1 MKLLTKEEFVSR
13 AKKKHCDNYDYSLVE
28 YKHSQTKV
36 KIICKTHGVFEQI
49 PDTHLQGNGCYKCGL
64 IQNSNL
70 RKSNKETFISKS
82 IAIHKEKYEY
92 FLFEYINSKT
102 KGKIICKEHGVF
114 EQTPNSHLRGHGC
127 IKCGN
132 QFAPKP
138 SKLNKE
144 IFITKSTAIHGD
156 TYDYSLLDY
165 VNTNTKIKI
174 ICKDHG
180 VFEQSPNSHLQGI
193 GCYKCGLIKISNF
206 RKSNKEEFISKA
218 KLVHGN
224 TYDYSLFEYIGV
236 HTKGEIVCKK
246 HGVFEQQPNN
256 HLSGNGCQKCTHRIS
271 KPEIAWLDSLNI
283 LIRNYSIK
291 TINRRKINVDGYD
304 PLTNT
309 VYQFH
314 GDYWHGNP
322 NVFNLDD
329 INPTSKVN
337 YRELYEKT
345 LENNKS
351 IIDSGYKLITIWE
364 NDFYNLGNNQS

>member
-70 RKSNKETFISKS
+70 RKSNKEEFISKS

-102 KGKIICKEHGVF
+102 KG
-114 EQTPNSHLRGHGC
+114 
-127 IKCGN
+127 
-132 QFAPKP
+132 
-138 SKLNKE
+138 
-144 IFITKSTAIHGD
+144 
-156 TYDYSLLDY
+156 
-165 VNTNTKIKI
+165 KI

-246 HGVFEQQPNN
+246 HGVFEQQP
-256 HLSGNGCQKCTHRIS
+256 
-271 KPEIAWLDSLNI
+271 
-283 LIRNYSIK
+283 
-291 TINRRKINVDGYD
+291 
-304 PLTNT
+304 
-309 VYQFH
+309 
-314 GDYWHGNP
+314 
-322 NVFNLDD
+322 
-329 INPTSKVN
+329 
-337 YRELYEKT
+337 
-345 LENNKS
+345 
-351 IIDSGYKLITIWE
+351 
-364 NDFYNLGNNQS
+364 